1 MQPPNHIERISG
13 LLHEAADAQVSSSAE
28 ALWRFESLE
37 KRMGIVEDIAVDL
50 QSEVKTNTEITTSI
64 AGNTAELLDLFKSVK
79 GGFKVMGWLGR
90 FAKWVAAILAA
101 FAAIYAFVQNL
112 KGH

>member
-1 MQPPNHIERISG
+1 MNPQSAQDEKISG
-13 LLHEAADAQVSSSAE
+13 MLHDAADLQVLTAAE
-28 ALWRFESLE
+28 AMRRLSALE
-37 KRMGIVEDIAVDL
+37 GRMTTVEKSVD
-50 QSEVKTNTEITTSI
+50 KNTEITTGI
-64 AGNTAELLDLFKSVK
+64 AGNTSELLDLFKSVK
-79 GGFKVMGWLGR
+79 GGFKVMGWLGS

>member
-1 MQPPNHIERISG
+1 MSPLNHADTTIG
-13 LLHEAADAQVSSSAE
+13 LLHDAADVQGLSNAE
-28 ALWRFESLE
+28 VLRRFESLE
-37 KRMGIVEDIAVDL
+37 SRVGSVEKGV
-50 QSEVKTNTEITTSI
+50 EKNTEITTSI
-64 AGNTAELLDLFKSVK
+64 AGNTSELLDLFKSVK
-79 GGFKVMGWLGR
+79 GGFKVMGWLGS